1 VNAAASQWRTWL
13 RRRRLAPAA
22 RSVVLAMSVGAG
34 FGLLAEPVAAQGRST
49 PTISIPAT
57 IATPSASQ
65 VPLQIRVGPTG
76 AIPRHSFV
84 RVRGLPPM
92 AALSEGHAIAPGAWA
107 IPLAALPDLKI
118 MMPAG
123 AVGRSDFVATL
134 VAIDGSVLAAA
145 KSTLVVGSTQQGQKA
160 EPSRVGA
167 PPEGASILRAGAQP
181 RSPETPARSGGPAPK
196 AASSQRM
203 TPEDRERAQ
212 RFKSMADEEMEQ
224 GNISAARLLL
234 ERATDLG
241 LPEAAMALGAT
252 YDPPELSRLHAHGVV
267 PNRNEAR
274 RWYQRA
280 SELGAEG
287 AAEQLQR
294 LGAK

>member
-1 VNAAASQWRTWL
+1 
-13 RRRRLAPAA
+13 
-22 RSVVLAMSVGAG
+22 MSVSAG

-160 EPSRVGA
+160 EPSQVGA
-167 PPEGASILRAGAQP
+167 PPEGASILRAGTRPSP
-181 RSPETPARSGGPAPK
+181 RTCAHQRPRTEDRDAANDARRPPARHAVY
-196 AASSQRM
+196 
-203 TPEDRERAQ
+203 
-212 RFKSMADEEMEQ
+212 EQ
-224 GNISAARLLL
+224 GRRGDGSGQHRR
-234 ERATDLG
+234 RA
-241 LPEAAMALGAT
+241 
-252 YDPPELSRLHAHGVV
+252 PPL
-267 PNRNEAR
+267 
-274 RWYQRA
+274 
-280 SELGAEG
+280 
-287 AAEQLQR
+287 
-294 LGAK
+294 